1 MIQDLSSFSDKK
13 INAQRLALK
22 VQMYLATERFDDAVK
37 LIESDSYDRENLAV
51 ASAGIFSAVLG
62 VLGGDPFKLFDVFNA
77 AVTLTS
83 DAHTL
88 PTKFQM
94 AHIRFKAKRT
104 DEAKKQLDELLAAPL
119 IKTFGGIY
127 WAALYDRGQI
137 AEGEGKLDDAVRYY
151 TSAIDEI
158 ELQRSTINSEG
169 ARIGFFGD
177 KQAVYQSLVRLL
189 IQADKAEEAFLITER
204 SKARA
209 LVDMFANKQDFRVAP
224 ADSDKIRLA
233 LAQQQSADSL
243 SIFKGDLPT
252 ATRSLPK
259 TGEPATT
266 ESAKA
271 DASAAADH
279 IRNLKHESAQSIA
292 ALPPELAS
300 LVSVTPIK
308 TSEILQNL
316 PNDETIVSYYY
327 DKNNLYAFLVDR
339 KNIKSIKLQRD
350 GLEIEIE
357 AFRQAL
363 QATDAN
369 YNDKAQ
375 ALHTRLIAPLAA
387 EVKTAK
393 LIIAP
398 HGALHYLP
406 FAALFDGK
414 SYLIDRYQLTFL
426 PSAST
431 IKFIGKSHTEDK
443 VGNILVLGNP
453 NLGDSRYNLAYAEQ
467 EAKSIG
473 AIFPKSLVLLGN
485 KASKQNLNEHG
496 AGFKYLHFA
505 MHGKFNSDNPLGS
518 ALMLATNSVDN
529 EKDQLTVS
537 ELYSM
542 KLDADMVT
550 LSACETG
557 LGKVSNG
564 DDVVGLVRGFLYAG
578 ANHVISTLWEID
590 DQATETLMVNFYR
603 DVKAGKSKAGS
614 LRNAQIALRNKYP
627 NPRYWAAF
635 QMTGGG
641 GATGALRVAVNDAGH

>member
-1 MIQDLSSFSDKK
+1 
-13 INAQRLALK
+13 
-22 VQMYLATERFDDAVK
+22 
-37 LIESDSYDRENLAV
+37 
-51 ASAGIFSAVLG
+51 
-62 VLGGDPFKLFDVFNA
+62 
-77 AVTLTS
+77 
-83 DAHTL
+83 
-88 PTKFQM
+88 M
-94 AHIRFKAKRT
+94 AHIRFMAKRT
-104 DEAKKQLDELLAAPL
+104 EEAKKQLDELLAAPL

-151 TSAIDEI
+151 TNAIDEI

-177 KQAVYQSLVRLL
+177 KQAAYQALVRLL
-189 IQADKAEEAFLITER
+189 VQTGKAEEAFLVTER

-209 LVDMFANKQDFRVAP
+209 LVDMFANKQDFRVAS
-224 ADSDKIRLA
+224 ADSDKVRLA
-233 LAQQQSADSL
+233 LAQQQSADNL
-243 SIFKGDLPT
+243 SILKGDLPT
-252 ATRSLPK
+252 ATRSMPK
-259 TGEPATT
+259 AAPTA

-279 IRNLKHESAQSIA
+279 IRNLKVESAKDIA

-308 TSEILQNL
+308 IGEILQNL
-316 PNDETIVSYYY
+316 PADETIVSYYY
-327 DKNNLYAFLVDR
+327 DKDNLYAFLVDR
-339 KNIKSIKLQRD
+339 NNVKSIKLQRD
-350 GLEIEIE
+350 GLEGEVE

-363 QATDAN
+363 QAN
-369 YNDKAQ
+369 GGKYNDKAQ
-375 ALHTRLIAPLAA
+375 ALHSRLIAPLAA
-387 EVKTAK
+387 EVKTPK

-431 IKFIGKSHTEDK
+431 IKFIGKTHADNK
-443 VGNILVLGNP
+443 AGNILVLGNP
-453 NLGDSRYNLAYAEQ
+453 DLGDSRYNLPAAEQ

-473 AIFPKSLVLLGN
+473 AIFPKSLVLLGD
-485 KASKQNLNEHG
+485 KASKKNLNEYG
-496 AGFKYLHFA
+496 SGFKYLHFA

-518 ALMLATNSVDN
+518 ALMLATHSVEN
-529 EKDQLTVS
+529 VKDQLTVS

-542 KLDADMVT
+542 KLDVDMVT

-590 DQATETLMVNFYR
+590 DKATETLMVDFYR
-603 DVKAGKSKAGS
+603 DIKAGKSKAGS
-614 LRNAQIALRNKYP
+614 LRNAQIALRKEYP

-635 QMTGGG
+635 QMTGG
-641 GATGALRVAVNDAGH
+641 AEEKVRVAANDAVR